1 MIFNTSVDAWK
12 EKSGYWTAKEID
24 QQPATWEKTIAQIK
38 REKEAIATFIAQVTS
53 QEDYDIILTGAGTSE
68 FVGNACYSY
77 VNKLTNYKCKSYP
90 TTDLV
95 VTPENFVS
103 KTKPTLLVS
112 YGRSGNSPE
121 SVGAID
127 AVNAVCE
134 NIYHLFITCNP
145 EGALSKYAVGKSN
158 CYSIDITPETHDVS
172 FAMTSSFSNMY
183 LATVLSFS
191 LDNLDEAVSYAEA
204 VVAGGKRFIGSKF
217 ETIANMVNEYDFQRI
232 VYLGSN
238 CLKGVA
244 QESALKMLEL
254 NAGIVVTMFDT
265 PLGFRHG
272 PKSIIDDTTLTVVL
286 LSDEPYARRYEIDLI
301 KEMSGQRK
309 GNKIL
314 AVSSYEDAEVKGL
327 VDYFFSFDNDTK
339 LDNVFLGLNFIMVG
353 QFIGLSKSVKNNIT
367 PDNPC
372 PTGEV
377 NRVVQGVTIY
387 DYNEK

>member
-1 MIFNTSVDAWK
+1 MIFGTSLDAWK
-12 EKSGYWTAKEID
+12 EKSGYWTAKEIN
-24 QQPATWEKTIAQIK
+24 QQPATWAKTIAQIK
-38 REKEAIATFIAQVTS
+38 NEKEAIATFIAQVTS
-53 QEDYDIILTGAGTSE
+53 QEDYDIVLTGAGTSE

-77 VNKLTNYKCKSYP
+77 VNTLTNFKCKSYP

-95 VTPENFVS
+95 VTPENFIS

-121 SVGAID
+121 SVGAIE
-127 AVNAVCE
+127 AVNAVSS
-134 NIYHLFITCNP
+134 NIYHLLITCNP

-158 CYSIDITPETHDVS
+158 CYAIDLTPETHDTS

-191 LDNLDEAVSYAEA
+191 LDNLDAAVACAQE
-204 VVAGGKRFIGSKF
+204 VVAGGERFIAGKYES
-217 ETIANMVNEYDFQRI
+217 IGIMVDEFDFQKI

-238 CLKGVA
+238 CLKGVS

-254 NAGIVVTMFDT
+254 NKGDVGTMFDT

-272 PKSIIDDTTLTVVL
+272 PKSIIDDNTLTIVY
-286 LSDEPYARRYEIDLI
+286 LSDEAYARRYEIDLI
-301 KEMSGQRK
+301 VEMSKQRK
-309 GNKIL
+309 GDKIL

-327 VDYFFSFDNDTK
+327 VDYFFSFDNAKK

-353 QFIGLSKSVKNNIT
+353 QYVGLCKSLKNNIT

-387 DYNEK
+387 DYTKK